1 MKSSWNKASVCA
13 RAHPCISK
21 RILAILW
28 NGVVVPIC
36 IIGSG
41 YLKMVRTNLS

>member
-28 NGVVVPIC
+28 NGLVVPI
-36 IIGSG
+36 
-41 YLKMVRTNLS
+41 LKMVRTNLS